1 MRQDWRDIRLLR
13 GLRKYLYIFNIQ
25 MINSLAYPGEL
36 VGRSLMIIPFM
47 WIFAQLWKVTFAAA
61 RSAEINGLTL
71 QATLWYLVITETI
84 ELSRPRIGNT
94 IADAV
99 KDGSIAYVLNKP
111 YDFLLYQFSMAM
123 ADTIFRAVMN
133 LAFGSIMMWVL
144 VGPPPS
150 PLGFLV
156 AIPALLG
163 AWALNYCL
171 AVLIGLAAFVTEDV
185 NAFQWILQKMA
196 FVFGGLMIPLDFYP
210 GWLQAIANALPFP
223 AMMYAPARL
232 FVEPTLEG
240 FARTLGIQVAWIAV
254 IGLLTGLAYR
264 RGVAELTVN
273 GG

>member
-171 AVLIGLAAFVTEDV
+171 AVLIGLVAFVTEDV